1 MDDRYA
7 VSPEEREKIIKGAFQ
22 SMEPLILKAIPP
34 KQKKKAVVLERIAE
48 ELEPGRRYTE
58 KEINELLKAIHSDY
72 VFLRRYLI
80 EFGFMDRERNCS
92 FYWKKG

>member
-1 MDDRYA
+1 MAAAHR
-7 VSPEEREKIIKGAFQ
+7 
-22 SMEPLILKAIPP
+22 SMERKNSLSSPIRER
-34 KQKKKAVVLERIAE
+34 KQKKKAVILERIAE